1 MYPSLP
7 SFSAIVPVL
16 ALGVCTLG
24 CQPSD
29 VPRQTSTTLAPPAIE
44 AKTPAEVADS
54 TDSAQDEEATATT
67 EGSPADRSDDDSS
80 AETGESKAD
89 EDLLSVANPSKSA
102 ETKVTTPKPQP
113 GKTIDMTFDD
123 IKFDI
128 EPDAKFEREMLPQPI
143 ENLSGQKIRIG
154 GYMLPSFKNRDIKQF
169 VLVRDNMEC
178 CFGPGAALYDCIL
191 VEMDGRGVDFTV
203 RPVTVEGKF
212 TIKEYKDGDGK
223 HLAIYH
229 LQGTGVR

>member
-1 MYPSLP
+1 
-7 SFSAIVPVL
+7 
-16 ALGVCTLG
+16 
-24 CQPSD
+24 
-29 VPRQTSTTLAPPAIE
+29 
-44 AKTPAEVADS
+44 
-54 TDSAQDEEATATT
+54 
-67 EGSPADRSDDDSS
+67 
-80 AETGESKAD
+80 
-89 EDLLSVANPSKSA
+89 
-102 ETKVTTPKPQP
+102 
-113 GKTIDMTFDD
+113 MTFDD

-128 EPDAKFEREMLPQPI
+128 EPDANFEREMLPQPI

-154 GYMLPSFKNRDIKQF
+154 GYMLPSFQNRDIKQF

-203 RPVTVEGKF
+203 RPVTVEGEF
-212 TIKEYKDGDGK
+212 TVKEYKDGDGK